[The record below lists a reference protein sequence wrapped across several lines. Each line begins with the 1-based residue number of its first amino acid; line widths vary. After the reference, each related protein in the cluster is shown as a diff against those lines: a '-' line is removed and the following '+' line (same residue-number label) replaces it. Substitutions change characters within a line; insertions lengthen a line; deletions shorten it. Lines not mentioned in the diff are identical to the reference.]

1 MDNFILMDDLPSHE
15 EKIAY
20 SKIDAGQWTPK
31 RETCLEN
38 QKKKKKKKNITKWT
52 EPRNI
57 IAPRVS
63 WNQHQPRDHDSYP
76 RINTWLTWNPH
87 QELEENSQPK
97 FH

>member
-1 MDNFILMDDLPSHE
+1 MIYQVMRKKLHTVKLMQDNEL
-15 EKIAY
+15 
-20 SKIDAGQWTPK
+20 
-31 RETCLEN
+31 
-38 QKKKKKKKNITKWT
+38 QKGRLVWKTKKKKNITKWT

-57 IAPRVS
+57 IAARVS